1 VGYRWEWFYERFSVP
16 LEPYVKA
23 ALIDDI
29 WWTSGQSGVSSWTSP
44 QGVAYRGSG
53 ATFGWSATL
62 GIAIV
67 LDFFDTSL
75 SRQMDY
81 DVGINR
87 TLLFFDFTRSSV
99 NDFGSAN
106 SWQLGPSYWAWS
118 TGLQFVF

>member
-1 VGYRWEWFYERFSVP
+1 
-16 LEPYVKA
+16 
-23 ALIDDI
+23 
-29 WWTSGQSGVSSWTSP
+29 
-44 QGVAYRGSG
+44 
-53 ATFGWSATL
+53 
-62 GIAIV
+62 
-67 LDFFDTSL
+67 
-75 SRQMDY
+75 MDY